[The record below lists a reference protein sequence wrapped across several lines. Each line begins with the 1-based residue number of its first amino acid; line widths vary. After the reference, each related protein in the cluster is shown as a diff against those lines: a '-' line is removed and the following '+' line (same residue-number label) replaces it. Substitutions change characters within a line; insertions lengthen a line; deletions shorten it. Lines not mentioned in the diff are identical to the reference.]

1 MTALQPIPKIDT
13 YQQFQAEEGIP
24 VVTGFFVEDM
34 ETVEVKP
41 WARMGGLGTYINL
54 DGTGGT
60 NDCYVCEIPPGKEL
74 NPERHMYEEMIYVVK
89 GRGATR
95 VGNDEGARHSFEW
108 QAGSVFS
115 IPLNTWHQHF
125 NGSGTDPVRFAAV
138 TNAPLVMNLFHSL
151 DFVFDNPFTF
161 ADRGCDPRWFQGEGH
176 KWQGDAGGA
185 YIWETNLIPDIR
197 SFPLGKLDNRGA
209 GGSNVL
215 FELANNT
222 MTAHC
227 SEFPVGR
234 YKKAHRHGPG
244 AHVMIISGRG
254 FSLLWPKGGD
264 IDSIQRVDW
273 RPGSVVVPPSD
284 WFHQHFNT
292 GATPARYLALRW
304 GSRRYQ
310 FSLGTSGVG
319 DSFVSQKEGGLQI
332 EYEDEDPRIHSMFEE
347 DLQKH
352 GAPCRMRSFVGGCT
366 GVDD

>member
-1 MTALQPIPKIDT
+1 MTTLEPIPKIDT
-13 YQQFQAEEGIP
+13 YLEFQMDEGIP
-24 VVTGFFVEDM
+24 SVKGFFVEDLA
-34 ETVEVKP
+34 TVEVKP

-60 NDCYVCEIPPGKEL
+60 NDCYVCEIPPGKDL
-74 NPERHMYEEMIYVVK
+74 NPERHMFEETIYVVS

-95 VGNDEGARHSFEW
+95 VGNDEATRTAFEW
-108 QAGSVFS
+108 QEGSVFS

-138 TNAPLVMNLFHSL
+138 TNAPLVMNLFHSQE
-151 DFVFDNPFTF
+151 FVFDNTYAF
-161 ADRGCDPRWFQGEGH
+161 ADRGTDEKWFQGEGR

-185 YIWETNLIPDIR
+185 YIWETNLVPDIR
-197 SFPLGKLDNRGA
+197 SFPLGRLDNRGA

-215 FELANNT
+215 FELAYNT

-244 AHVMIISGRG
+244 AHVIIISGQG
-254 FSLLWPKGGD
+254 FSLLWPNGGGAD
-264 IDSIQRVDW
+264 AVQRVDW
-273 RPGSVVVPPSD
+273 RPGSIVVPPSD
-284 WFHQHFNT
+284 WFHQHFNS
-292 GATPARYLALRW
+292 GAEPARYLALRW

-310 FSLGTSGVG
+310 LSLGSGGDG
-319 DSFVSQKEGGLQI
+319 DSSVSQKEGGKQI
-332 EYEDEDPRIHSMFEE
+332 EYEDEDPQIHRQFEA
-347 DLQKH
+347 DLEKH
-352 GAPCRMRSFVGGCT
+352 GATCRMRSFFDMCA